1 MLAFVWD
8 IINAGSQIYMK
19 VFKKILIFLLVLVFV
34 AAILIG
40 WRFFVIKA
48 DYKNLTQTLG
58 STNQENLDQFFIAAQ
73 KLQTDIKPFEP
84 LLRFD
89 KKLSDQSSQL
99 DKLIENKTLILNL
112 LGYDREKTY
121 LMLMQ
126 NNTELRPS
134 GGFWGAY
141 GVLKVDHGKLVSFTT
156 GDTYNL
162 DLANM
167 GKFAPPADAAEF
179 FGDQWRLWNV
189 NWSPDFA
196 TSVKQGLFFIN
207 QTHPEFHFDG
217 VIGPNVDYFLELLKA
232 TGPIQVPGYTF
243 QVDQNNFIQKMIYEP
258 VDPAVYLTHQND
270 PNFITKQGE
279 KKILLADLAKTMLDK
294 LGQNGQMKDFA
305 QITFDNL
312 SRHNILLFSNES
324 NTQDQILKLNWAGTI
339 ASGDNFL
346 DVIDANIGSKLDFF
360 IDKKIKIEKT
370 DNQTYQA
377 TLTYTNTINPAT
389 NRFNQAFVSYRDFI
403 RFYLPASVSSAK
415 ITGGQN
421 PSDIK
426 KDQDLNLNYVSNLIV
441 LEPGESETIVLTWKN
456 SSNENLQFWPQ
467 PGNHL
472 IKEWLPMPILE
483 VKNLTKIYR
492 DGKKNNIALKNI
504 SFELEENDHL
514 AIIGPNGSGK
524 TTLIKILTQIT
535 HPDSGLV
542 LVNSNKMTKAD
553 KQSFGLMLGNSMLYH
568 RLTLRQNLE
577 FFANLYSLVEPQKRI
592 EHLAKTLG
600 FHDRLDDLV
609 EGLSQGLM
617 SRVAFARAIIHEPQ
631 ILILDEPT
639 NGLDPIASD
648 KLRELVKSYK
658 TVIISSH
665 NLDEVIDIANKV
677 LVINKN
683 RLIYFGEIEKLK
695 KDKDL
700 KEVRETL
707 VRMYE

>member
-1 MLAFVWD
+1 
-8 IINAGSQIYMK
+8 
-19 VFKKILIFLLVLVFV
+19 
-34 AAILIG
+34 
-40 WRFFVIKA
+40 
-48 DYKNLTQTLG
+48 
-58 STNQENLDQFFIAAQ
+58 
-73 KLQTDIKPFEP
+73 
-84 LLRFD
+84 
-89 KKLSDQSSQL
+89 
-99 DKLIENKTLILNL
+99 
-112 LGYDREKTY
+112 
-121 LMLMQ
+121 
-126 NNTELRPS
+126 
-134 GGFWGAY
+134 
-141 GVLKVDHGKLVSFTT
+141 
-156 GDTYNL
+156 
-162 DLANM
+162 
-167 GKFAPPADAAEF
+167 
-179 FGDQWRLWNV
+179 
-189 NWSPDFA
+189 
-196 TSVKQGLFFIN
+196 
-207 QTHPEFHFDG
+207 
-217 VIGPNVDYFLELLKA
+217 
-232 TGPIQVPGYTF
+232 
-243 QVDQNNFIQKMIYEP
+243 
-258 VDPAVYLTHQND
+258 
-270 PNFITKQGE
+270 
-279 KKILLADLAKTMLDK
+279 
-294 LGQNGQMKDFA
+294 
-305 QITFDNL
+305 
-312 SRHNILLFSNES
+312 
-324 NTQDQILKLNWAGTI
+324 
-339 ASGDNFL
+339 
-346 DVIDANIGSKLDFF
+346 
-360 IDKKIKIEKT
+360 
-370 DNQTYQA
+370 
-377 TLTYTNTINPAT
+377 
-389 NRFNQAFVSYRDFI
+389 
-403 RFYLPASVSSAK
+403 
-415 ITGGQN
+415 
-421 PSDIK
+421 
-426 KDQDLNLNYVSNLIV
+426 
-441 LEPGESETIVLTWKN
+441 
-456 SSNENLQFWPQ
+456 
-467 PGNHL
+467 
-472 IKEWLPMPILE
+472 MPILE

-577 FFANLYSLVEPQKRI
+577 YFANLYSLVEPQKRI

>member
-1 MLAFVWD
+1 
-8 IINAGSQIYMK
+8 
-19 VFKKILIFLLVLVFV
+19 
-34 AAILIG
+34 
-40 WRFFVIKA
+40 
-48 DYKNLTQTLG
+48 
-58 STNQENLDQFFIAAQ
+58 
-73 KLQTDIKPFEP
+73 
-84 LLRFD
+84 
-89 KKLSDQSSQL
+89 
-99 DKLIENKTLILNL
+99 
-112 LGYDREKTY
+112 
-121 LMLMQ
+121 
-126 NNTELRPS
+126 
-134 GGFWGAY
+134 
-141 GVLKVDHGKLVSFTT
+141 
-156 GDTYNL
+156 
-162 DLANM
+162 
-167 GKFAPPADAAEF
+167 
-179 FGDQWRLWNV
+179 
-189 NWSPDFA
+189 
-196 TSVKQGLFFIN
+196 
-207 QTHPEFHFDG
+207 
-217 VIGPNVDYFLELLKA
+217 
-232 TGPIQVPGYTF
+232 
-243 QVDQNNFIQKMIYEP
+243 
-258 VDPAVYLTHQND
+258 
-270 PNFITKQGE
+270 
-279 KKILLADLAKTMLDK
+279 
-294 LGQNGQMKDFA
+294 
-305 QITFDNL
+305 
-312 SRHNILLFSNES
+312 
-324 NTQDQILKLNWAGTI
+324 
-339 ASGDNFL
+339 
-346 DVIDANIGSKLDFF
+346 
-360 IDKKIKIEKT
+360 
-370 DNQTYQA
+370 
-377 TLTYTNTINPAT
+377 
-389 NRFNQAFVSYRDFI
+389 
-403 RFYLPASVSSAK
+403 
-415 ITGGQN
+415 
-421 PSDIK
+421 
-426 KDQDLNLNYVSNLIV
+426 
-441 LEPGESETIVLTWKN
+441 
-456 SSNENLQFWPQ
+456 
-467 PGNHL
+467 
-472 IKEWLPMPILE
+472 MPILE